1 MFTRLWHC
9 RHCGSKWRVW
19 LVASLRRI
27 TETEMKRRAF
37 LAALLA
43 LPAAPALAFEGS
55 RGGGRLNAIASGRL
69 YDPILTPK
77 LNPGFAL
84 DSRAEQQLLRD
95 MRNGR
100 VDRRDIPEQQL
111 RYFEFRLQQGR

>member
-1 MFTRLWHC
+1 VTIV
-9 RHCGSKWRVW
+9 ST
-19 LVASLRRI
+19 LVRKA
-27 TETEMKRRAF
+27 EADMKRRAF
-37 LAALLA
+37 LAAILA

-77 LNPGFAL
+77 LNPSFAL

-111 RYFEFRLQQGR
+111 RYFEFRLQQQR